1 MDTTKYY
8 IEEFEAFLHR
18 NDEGMYRL
26 LTSITKLQADEVL
39 EEVFEEAL
47 EENFYLMKQNL
58 IKVLKNFLFEEKL
71 VIKKG
76 EI

>member
-8 IEEFEAFLHR
+8 LEEFEMFLHR
-18 NDEGMYRL
+18 NDEVMYRL
-26 LTSITKLQADEVL
+26 LTSITILQTEEVR
-39 EEVFEEAL
+39 EEVFEEVL

-58 IKVLKNFLFEEKL
+58 TKVLKNFLFEEKL